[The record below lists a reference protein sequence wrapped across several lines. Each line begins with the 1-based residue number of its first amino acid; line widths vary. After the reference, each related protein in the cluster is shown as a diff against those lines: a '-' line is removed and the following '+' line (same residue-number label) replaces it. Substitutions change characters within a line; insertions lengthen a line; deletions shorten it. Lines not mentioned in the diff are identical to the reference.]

1 MGVILSSDLRYT
13 KQPRRLVWGYFRGL
27 RRVLV
32 MFCPLFSLCSNRLV
46 LYCIPLD
53 TVVLDCSLLGR
64 GCTVGNYWI
73 PLKGLLQIR
82 DRLYINVS

>member
-1 MGVILSSDLRYT
+1 ML
-13 KQPRRLVWGYFRGL
+13 RRLVWGYFRGL

-32 MFCPLFSLCSNRLV
+32 MFYPLFSFRSNRLV

-82 DRLYINVS
+82 DRLYIKLT